1 MIRPIN
7 KDVMFLKRKSA
18 PASKA
23 DAEVIQD
30 LKDTLRAHKDG
41 CVGMA
46 ANMIGVSKRIII
58 VDSGMGYIV
67 MLNPVITGRD
77 GRYET
82 EEGCLSLTGTRKAV
96 RYQSITVRY
105 TGEDLKQ
112 HQSDYSGFI
121 AQIIQHEIDHLNGV
135 II

>member
-7 KDVMFLKRKSA
+7 KDIVSLKRKST
-18 PASKA
+18 PASKS
-23 DAEVIQD
+23 DAETIQD
-30 LKDTLRAHKDG
+30 LKDTLKAHKDG

-46 ANMIGVSKRIII
+46 ANMIGVHKRIII
-58 VDSGMGYIV
+58 FDSGLGYVV
-67 MLNPVITGRD
+67 MLNPVITRRD

-96 RYQSITVRY
+96 RYQNITVRY
-105 TGEDLKQ
+105 TGEDMKQ
-112 HQSDYSGFI
+112 HQADYSGFA
-121 AQIIQHEIDHLNGV
+121 AQIIQHECDHLNGV

>member
-1 MIRPIN
+1 MVKQIM
-7 KDVMFLKRKSA
+7 KDIVFLKRKST

-23 DAEVIQD
+23 DAEVIRD
-30 LKDTLRAHKDG
+30 LKDTLEAHRDG

-58 VDSGMGYIV
+58 VDTGMGYVV
-67 MLNPVITGRD
+67 MLNPVITKRD

-82 EEGCLSLTGTRKAV
+82 EEGCLSLVGKRKAV
-96 RYQSITVRY
+96 RYQNITVRY
-105 TGEDLKQ
+105 MGEDLKQ
-112 HQSDYSGFI
+112 HQADYSGFF
-121 AQIIQHEIDHLNGV
+121 AQIIQHECDHLNGV

>member
-1 MIRPIN
+1 MIRPIM
-7 KDVMFLKRKSA
+7 KDIVFLKRKSA

-30 LKDTLRAHKDG
+30 LKDTLKAHKDG

-58 VDSGMGYIV
+58 IDSGTGYIV
-67 MLNPVITGRD
+67 MLNPVITKRD
-77 GRYET
+77 GRYEA
-82 EEGCLSLTGTRKAV
+82 EEGCLSLIGTRRAV

-105 TGEDLKQ
+105 TGEDFAQ
-112 HQSDYSGFI
+112 HQADYSGFL
-121 AQIIQHEIDHLNGV
+121 AQIIQHECDHLNGV